1 MASQYQIYGASL
13 TAMCNMYRMAND
25 SEEPIVFGELANKI
39 RNYHKDPIY
48 PAGCSIISINSVF
61 GMTDIQKYPLS
72 ERPEKANKISLDGS
86 ADTYYYYDNGT
97 GYFYSD
103 NDIYLSR
110 YGSFLS
116 QGSGGIDLPQ
126 HINVKFYRCEW
137 SERDKN
143 CRLAYNL
150 VNLMA
155 YNNLRGAYLYE
166 PNEAE
171 IEWVNKNSKIQS
183 IRGDKIVP
191 RYLTYIE
198 YGAFSTHAD
207 NIDFPSTMCYA
218 TSSSSISANN
228 IVFKSP
234 FIANQS
240 IFDSIESYNNFNIKL
255 CNDLI
260 YAPNVSNIMNYYSQK
275 CKKLEGMDNIY
286 LMSTDFK
293 GGYRYSIWNLPTVQ
307 GEKTI
312 NIRGY
317 NNQPIYFGNTYPWY
331 VFLSPTN
338 MCNSDIFLNI
348 QDDIYFGN
356 GAVLFW
362 GTTSNAEVPSV
373 KKLPHFKNL
382 YSFNGFLSTN
392 LGYSPNI
399 TRLEEGAFYENIKGI
414 NTVIINMP
422 WVRDDIT
429 YHLNSPILTING
441 IVYATNRV
449 ELSSRSYDFYA
460 PNNYN
465 IRLYSENSVYVD
477 IGMSS
482 TYTNVHINGDLY
494 LWGNAYNTSSIQLT
508 ATNKCRYN
516 VHIKKGSCGEWRTYK
531 GYQELSGL
539 SLRGPNYGNGIIDDN
554 FIKVGE
560 GHYVE
565 KNYGWVHIYE
575 YDTCPFEVNK
585 EIPSYE

>member
-1 MASQYQIYGASL
+1 MANQYQIYEASL

-25 SEEPIVFGELANKI
+25 SEEPIAFGELANKI

-48 PAGCSIISINSVF
+48 PEGCSIISINSVY
-61 GMTDIQKYPLS
+61 GMNNIQKRPLS
-72 ERPEKANKISLDGS
+72 ERPERANKISLDGS
-86 ADTYYYYDNGT
+86 ADTYYYLDNGT

-103 NDIYLSR
+103 SNIYLSR
-110 YGSFLS
+110 YGSYMT
-116 QGSGGIDLPQ
+116 QKSGDIDLPQ

-143 CRLAYNL
+143 SRLTYNL

-155 YNNLRGAYLYE
+155 YNNLRGAYLYR

-183 IRGDKIVP
+183 IRGSSIVP

-198 YGAFSTHAD
+198 YGAFSTHVD
-207 NIDFPSTMCYA
+207 NIDFPSTMCYQ

-228 IVFKSP
+228 IIFKSP

-240 IFDSIESYNNFNIKL
+240 IFDSIEYTNNYNIKL

-260 YAPNVSNIMNYYSQK
+260 YAPNVQNIMNYYGYR

-286 LMSTDFK
+286 LMDS
-293 GGYRYSIWNLPTVQ
+293 GNANSRYCIWNLPAVQ

-317 NNQPIYFGNTYPWY
+317 NNHPIYFRSNRSYPWSI
-331 VFLSPTN
+331 FLSTAN
-338 MCNSDIFLNI
+338 ICNSDIFLNI
-348 QDDIYFGN
+348 QDDVYFDN
-356 GAVLFW
+356 GAALFY
-362 GTTSNAEVPSV
+362 GTTSNTEVPSV
-373 KKLPHFKNL
+373 KKLPRFKNL

-414 NTVIINMP
+414 NRVIINLP
-422 WVRDDIT
+422 WVRNNIT

-441 IVYATNRV
+441 IVYATNKI
-449 ELSSRSYDFYA
+449 ELNSMSYDFYA
-460 PNNYN
+460 PNNYK
-465 IRLYSENSVYVD
+465 IRLYSENSVFVD
-477 IGMSS
+477 IGMGS
-482 TYTNVHINGDLY
+482 THTNVHINGDLY
-494 LWGNAYNTSSIQLT
+494 FWGNAYNTSSIYLT

-516 VHIKKGSCGEWRTYK
+516 VHIKKGSCGEWQARK
-531 GYQELSGL
+531 LDRL
-539 SLRGPNYGNGIIDDN
+539 SLRGPNYGNGLIDDN
-554 FIKVGE
+554 FIKISE

-575 YDTCPFEVNK
+575 HDTCPFEVNK
-585 EIPSYE
+585 EIPGYEQ